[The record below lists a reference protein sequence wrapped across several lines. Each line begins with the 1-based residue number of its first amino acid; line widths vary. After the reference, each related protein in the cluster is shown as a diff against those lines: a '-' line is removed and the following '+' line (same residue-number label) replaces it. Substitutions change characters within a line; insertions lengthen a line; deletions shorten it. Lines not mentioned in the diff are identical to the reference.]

1 MGSRNKKIG
10 LSAIYKELFARL
22 AVASRDKIHFALNQ
36 HTFRMQKKQ
45 FLLCALAFLL
55 SNTVLGQAPGP
66 GGKRPP
72 TPVKAVVVQPQSIS
86 PSIGGIGG
94 LIANE
99 TVLIR
104 PEIAGRIIGIH
115 FKEGQHVAKG
125 ALLVTLAAHELKA
138 LVAESNSN
146 QNLVRGRYERAQ
158 ELFKKNFISQQALD
172 EARENAVRAGAQ
184 LDQNQARLSKTEI
197 RAPFSGQIGL
207 RQVSLG
213 AVVQAGQDIV
223 RLDDIDTLKLEF
235 RLSESQLSK
244 IKLGQQVS
252 VQVDAFPQQQFTGQ
266 VYAIEPGV
274 DEKSRSLMLRAR
286 VPNRGGKLRPGLFAR
301 VSLQLEGASDS
312 LMIPEQAI
320 VPKGDKAFV
329 YRIVDNAAELVPVT
343 LGARRPGE
351 VAIASGLKAGD
362 LIVTEGHQKLGPGA
376 AVSVVK

>member
-1 MGSRNKKIG
+1 
-10 LSAIYKELFARL
+10 
-22 AVASRDKIHFALNQ
+22 
-36 HTFRMQKKQ
+36 MQKKQ
-45 FLLCALAFLL
+45 FLLCALALCI
-55 SNTVLGQAPGP
+55 TGTATAQAPAP

-72 TPVKAVVVQPQSIS
+72 MPVKAVVVKQQSITS
-86 PSIGGIGG
+86 TIGGIGG

-104 PEIAGRIIGIH
+104 PEIAGRITGIH
-115 FKEGQHVAKG
+115 FKEGRHVAKG
-125 ALLVTLAAHELKA
+125 ALLVTLASQELQA
-138 LVAESNSN
+138 QVAENDSNVK
-146 QNLVRGRYERAQ
+146 LVQGRYVRAQ
-158 ELFKKNFISQQALD
+158 ELFTKNFISQQALD
-172 EARENAVRAGAQ
+172 EARANAARARAQ
-184 LDQNQARLSKTEI
+184 LEQSQARLGKTEL

-252 VQVDAFPQQQFTGQ
+252 LQVDAFPKQSFTGQ

-286 VPNRGGKLRPGLFAR
+286 VPNPGAKLRPGLFAR
-301 VSLQLEGASDS
+301 VSLQLEGATNS

-329 YRIVDNAAELVPVT
+329 YRIVNNAAELIPVT

-351 VAIASGLKAGD
+351 VAIESGLNAGD
-362 LIVTEGHQKLGPGA
+362 LVVTEGQQKLGPGA

>member
-1 MGSRNKKIG
+1 
-10 LSAIYKELFARL
+10 
-22 AVASRDKIHFALNQ
+22 
-36 HTFRMQKKQ
+36 MQKKQ
-45 FLLCALAFLL
+45 FLLCALALCI
-55 SNTVLGQAPGP
+55 TGTATAQAPGP

-72 TPVKAVVVQPQSIS
+72 TPVKAEVVKQQSIS
-86 PSIGGIGG
+86 PTIGGIGG

-104 PEIAGRIIGIH
+104 PEIAGRITGIH
-115 FKEGQHVAKG
+115 FKEGQQVAKG
-125 ALLVTLAAHELKA
+125 ALLVTLASQELQA
-138 LVAESNSN
+138 QVAESNSN
-146 QNLVRGRYERAQ
+146 VKLVQGRYTRAQ
-158 ELFKKNFISQQALD
+158 ELFTKNFISQQALD
-172 EARENAVRAGAQ
+172 EARENAARARAQ
-184 LDQNQARLSKTEI
+184 LEQSQARLSKTEL

-244 IKLGQQVS
+244 IKLGQQVNL
-252 VQVDAFPQQQFTGQ
+252 QVDAFPKQSFTGQ
-266 VYAIEPGV
+266 VYAIEPSV

-286 VPNRGGKLRPGLFAR
+286 VPNPGAKLRPGLFAR
-301 VSLQLEGASDS
+301 VSLQLEGASIS

-329 YRIVDNAAELVPVT
+329 YRIVNNAAELIQVT

-351 VAIASGLKAGD
+351 VAIESGLNAGD
-362 LIVTEGHQKLGPGA
+362 LVVTEGQQKLGPGA
-376 AVSVVK
+376 VVSVVK